1 MNRPPGQGFPYD
13 VDHPKPPEYGA
24 HPASPRVLCGYGAC
38 ANTSPCPIHRDLLL
52 ADLADPAAGLEAAI
66 AADPPPEFAEL
77 QKRVGDVAAL
87 KPIPKYD
94 PDSPVDLH
102 DQLHADDQ
110 PWSVR
115 SRLAASLGRRALA
128 TRLADALPPLLGAE
142 LADRLD
148 TLVRQALTEQEAA
161 ITQQLSDGYYAARA
175 RLDADAAQKLKEVH
189 DERYRG
195 HSRLD

>member
-1 MNRPPGQGFPYD
+1 VNARPECDREGCSNTAPC
-13 VDHPKPPEYGA
+13 
-24 HPASPRVLCGYGAC
+24 VL
-38 ANTSPCPIHRDLLL
+38 HRDGVAPGL
-52 ADLADPAAGLEAAI
+52 DAAL
-66 AADPPPEFAEL
+66 AADPLPEFAEL
-77 QKRVGDVAAL
+77 RERHGDPANL
-87 KPIPKYD
+87 NPIPKYD
-94 PDSPVDLH
+94 PNNPADLH

-115 SRLAASLGRRALA
+115 TRLATSLGRRALA

-148 TLVRQALTEQEAA
+148 TLITQAVTETEAA
-161 ITQQLSDGYYAARA
+161 ITQQLSDGYHAARA

-195 HSRLD
+195 NSRLS